1 MRPSARL
8 IQISLPNPGVNGKGS
23 LQTSL
28 EHAQI
33 NFTQD
38 RSSNVKLAALAT
50 INRHLPSSMR
60 YGQFRYYWLALLAGV
75 TGHQMLLQFTL
86 GWLIFEMTGE
96 PRDIAFLGIAIAIP
110 ALALNL
116 LGGVLADRWEP
127 KYVVAA
133 AQTVSATVVVGLA
146 VLVLTEDVQTWHILA
161 AGVIIG
167 AVQAFDAPSRSSISP
182 RLVRIEHIVNA
193 VAMDSIVWKVT
204 RVLAPALAGM
214 VIAWRDIHTSM
225 FISAASFY
233 LLASVLTVL
242 KLRPR
247 PPAKG
252 RFVPQIAESFRYV
265 RQHPVFLNVMVLTCC
280 NSLFGMSYVFL
291 MPVFAKDV
299 LDVGAEKIGW
309 LLGASGVGAIAGTW
323 YIGNLRDGAPKGKL
337 ILAGAGLY
345 GLTQILFALAAWQ
358 GSYAASMALLVLVGV
373 SNSLYLVGGLS
384 TIQQLVPEQL
394 RGRVMGLYGIT
405 WSLAPLGMTQGGMV
419 AQYIGAPWS
428 VAIGA
433 SLMVAVAGVLFVRSP
448 ELRDLRTGGV
458 EQLRPAY
465 VASSDDGE
473 E

>member
-1 MRPSARL
+1 
-8 IQISLPNPGVNGKGS
+8 
-23 LQTSL
+23 
-28 EHAQI
+28 
-33 NFTQD
+33 
-38 RSSNVKLAALAT
+38 
-50 INRHLPSSMR
+50 MR

-96 PRDIAFLGIAIAIP
+96 PRYLAFLGIAIAIP

-127 KYVVAA
+127 KYLVAA
-133 AQTVSATVVVGLA
+133 AQTVSATVVVALA
-146 VLVLTEDVQTWHILA
+146 IMVLIGDVKTWHILA

-182 RLVRIEHIVNA
+182 RLVRTEHIVNA
-193 VAMDSIVWKVT
+193 VAMDSIVWNVV
-204 RVLAPALAGM
+204 RVLAPALAGII
-214 VIAWRDIHTSM
+214 IAWRDIPTSM
-225 FISAASFY
+225 FISAATFY
-233 LLASVLTVL
+233 LLGAVLTVL

-252 RFVPQIAESFRYV
+252 RFVPQIAESLRYV
-265 RQHPVFLNVMVLTCC
+265 RQHPVFFNVMLLTCC

-299 LDVGAEKIGW
+299 LDVGAEKIGL
-309 LLGASGVGAIAGTW
+309 LLGASGVGAIIGTW
-323 YIGNLRDGAPKGKL
+323 YIGSLRDGAPKGRL
-337 ILAGAGLY
+337 ILAGAALY
-345 GLTQILFALAAWQ
+345 GLTQILFAVAAWQ
-358 GSYAASMALLVLVGV
+358 GSYPASMAMLVLIGA

-419 AQYIGAPWS
+419 AQYIGAPW
-428 VAIGA
+428 
-433 SLMVAVAGVLFVRSP
+433 AVALGAMAMVVVAGLLYVLSP
-448 ELRDLRTGGV
+448 DLRN
-458 EQLRPAY
+458 LRAGEGDQILPAPA
-465 VASSDDGE
+465 VSIANDDD
-473 E
+473 